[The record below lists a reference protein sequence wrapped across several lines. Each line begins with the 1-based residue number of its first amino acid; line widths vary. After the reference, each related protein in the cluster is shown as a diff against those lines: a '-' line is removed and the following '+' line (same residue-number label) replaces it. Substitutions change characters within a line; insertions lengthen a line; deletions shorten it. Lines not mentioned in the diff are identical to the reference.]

1 MQPLSFVYT
10 QNAHKRGRVRKGAG
24 IDITENMS
32 YNSDIAKL
40 NPFRYRGYYY
50 DTETGLY
57 YLNSR
62 YYDPSVGRFINADD
76 ISYIRPTDINGLN
89 LFAYCGN
96 NPVMYTDPDGTFI
109 ISLIVGLTVSFAIG
123 FTVSTVSQGIQ
134 YGWQNINWG
143 QSVVDGLFAV
153 ASTALAATGIGLIG
167 SIGIGA
173 VMGFGQ
179 YAIDSAFHG
188 EALTWGGALLA
199 IGLGAVA
206 GGLSGAGA
214 SNGKVLADGMT
225 GRAASGMKAVI
236 TTVNRYGINSSAY
249 RNVMRLYGKAISA
262 SVQNTVNKAFTKS
275 VLKIWGSTIVIPIVQ
290 YFGGR
295 LFQLMGI

>member
-1 MQPLSFVYT
+1 M
-10 QNAHKRGRVRKGAG
+10 
-24 IDITENMS
+24 
-32 YNSDIAKL
+32 
-40 NPFRYRGYYY
+40 
-50 DTETGLY
+50 
-57 YLNSR
+57 
-62 YYDPSVGRFINADD
+62 
-76 ISYIRPTDINGLN
+76 
-89 LFAYCGN
+89 
-96 NPVMYTDPDGTFI
+96 
-109 ISLIVGLTVSFAIG
+109 
-123 FTVSTVSQGIQ
+123 
-134 YGWQNINWG
+134 
-143 QSVVDGLFAV
+143 
-153 ASTALAATGIGLIG
+153 
-167 SIGIGA
+167 
-173 VMGFGQ
+173 
-179 YAIDSAFHG
+179 
-188 EALTWGGALLA
+188 A

-262 SVQNTVNKAFTKS
+262 SVQNIVNKAFTKS